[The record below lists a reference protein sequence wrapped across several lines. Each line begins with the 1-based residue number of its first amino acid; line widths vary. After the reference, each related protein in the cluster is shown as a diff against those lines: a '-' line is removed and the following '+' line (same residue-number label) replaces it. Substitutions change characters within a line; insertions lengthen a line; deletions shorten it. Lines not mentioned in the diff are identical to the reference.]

1 MKWFSAEEI
10 NGLIQYN
17 EFVPYLKSFYQKESF
32 CPPRPHYPINNNSAG
47 DGTFL
52 LMPSWQTDKYIG
64 LKIITVFPENKLS
77 PSIQGMYILFDAC
90 NGNILA
96 QFDGLA
102 LTVKRTAAVSALA
115 SSILSH
121 LSSEQLLFFGTG
133 NLCHEMIKAHC
144 SQRPIKHVYIH
155 GRSYTKAQQKASA
168 LKIDKVAIEPIE
180 NYQECIAQSDIIS
193 CATLSPDPLFD
204 GGLVRQNTYIDLVGS
219 YKPNMREVDDALIS
233 KSTIYVD
240 SPQAIHESGDLKIPL
255 DQNIIAPSD
264 INSDLVQL
272 CNGAV
277 PLISDFVLFKSVG
290 MATSDLAAASYLYEH
305 YLVNKS
311 KHA

>member
-10 NGLIQYN
+10 NEVIRYN

-32 CPPRPHYPINNNSAG
+32 CPPRPHYPITNTSSG

-64 LKIITVFPENKLS
+64 LKIITVFPENKTS

-102 LTVKRTAAVSALA
+102 LTIKRTAAVSALA
-115 SSILSH
+115 SSILSNP
-121 LSSEQLLFFGTG
+121 SSRQLLFFGTG
-133 NLCHEMIKAHC
+133 NLCLEMIKAHC
-144 SQRPIKHVYIH
+144 SQRPIRQVFIH
-155 GRSYTKAQQKASA
+155 GRNFSKAQEKANS
-168 LKIDKVAIEPIE
+168 LQIEGVSITPIE
-180 NYQECIAQSDIIS
+180 SYEHYIDQSDIIS

-204 GGLVRQNTYIDLVGS
+204 GKLVRQNTYIDLVGS

-233 KSTIYVD
+233 RCNIFVD
-240 SPQAIHESGDLKIPL
+240 TPQAIHESGDLKIPL
-255 DQNIIAPSD
+255 DQNIITPSD
-264 INSDLVQL
+264 IKSDLIQL
-272 CNGAV
+272 CNGML
-277 PLISDFVLFKSVG
+277 PILSDFVLFKSVG
-290 MATSDLAAASYLYEH
+290 MATSDLAAASFIYEH
-305 YLVNKS
+305 HLANTNID
-311 KHA
+311 A